1 MANNKYSGYN
11 PKKEKTTPNKGIA
24 GSGTKL
30 DRINPYEFRKG
41 MDYELTKM
49 GCNRLAES
57 TPDERE
63 KATENVLKML
73 EEHGGYYTSLITY
86 ETKYRNLESK
96 PTFKTWLA
104 EQDEMKMQEIN
115 RGDKDSKHKND
126 KMTEPKYNKSDYT
139 TTFKGS
145 TEQLKEAI
153 KKEVLNLIEAKD
165 DFHPMSSIKQ
175 GDKEPSKGDVKKAGM
190 SLSKTKDKLVKL
202 KEKKQTLMDKR
213 KAMFDAYKDKI
224 KNLDPDKSKKEFDKY
239 SKKQEPI
246 TKEIKDIEKE
256 TKSLEKTLEEA
267 RMDERE
273 MRRNAAKTMMG
284 KDVQMEILNIVKEA
298 GISLREGSDNVKI
311 YYEIAK
317 TAYMEGLTAGM
328 KSNI

>member
-11 PKKEKTTPNKGIA
+11 PKKEETIPNKGIA

-30 DRINPYEFRKG
+30 DKVNPYEFRKG
-41 MDYELTKM
+41 MDYELTSM
-49 GCNRLAES
+49 GVSRLAES

-63 KATENVLKML
+63 KATETVLKKL
-73 EEHGGYYTSLITY
+73 NEHGGYYTSLITY
-86 ETKYRNLESK
+86 ETKFRNSKSK
-96 PTFKTWLA
+96 PNFKSWLS
-104 EQDEMKMQEIN
+104 EQDEMKMQEI
-115 RGDKDSKHKND
+115 DKPYKND
-126 KMTEPKYNKSDYT
+126 KMLEPKYDKKQYT

-153 KKEVLNLIEAKD
+153 KKEVLNLIKED
-165 DFHPMSSIKQ
+165 E
-175 GDKEPSKGDVKKAGM
+175 DKEPSKKDVKKVGM

-202 KEKKQTLMDKR
+202 KDKKQSLMDKR
-213 KAMFDAYKDKI
+213 KSMFDSYKDKI

-239 SKKQEPI
+239 AKKQEPI
-246 TKEIKDIEKE
+246 TKEIKDIEAE
-256 TKSLEKTLEEA
+256 MKSLEKTLEEA

-284 KDVQMEILNIVKEA
+284 KDVHMEILNIVKEA
-298 GISLREGSDNVKI
+298 GISLREGSEGVKM